1 MKNSERIP
9 ESVENNYLL
18 IGKKQNIYEII
29 KPINS
34 IWLHYDFLL
43 NKISSINLS
52 VFKANF

>member
-1 MKNSERIP
+1 MLNKKDEGKIYYFVKNSERIP

-34 IWLHYDFLL
+34 IWLHYDFL
-43 NKISSINLS
+43 
-52 VFKANF
+52 